1 MTVITYSRK
10 STFDEVVAEMDRRGA
25 IIEKLE
31 AEVLKAHPFSTYPED
46 REKMLSL
53 SGAIVAGGVDV
64 ETFEQKSVELAE
76 MVKSILED
84 EAFIFTA
91 MEKDDGP
98 TAA

>member
-10 STFDEVVAEMDRRGA
+10 STFDEVVAEMDRRGD

-31 AEVLKAHPFSTYPED
+31 AEVLKARPFSTYPED
-46 REKMLSL
+46 RAEMLSL
-53 SGAIVAGGVDV
+53 ASSIMKGGIDV
-64 ETFEQKSVELAE
+64 ETFEEKSVKLAE

>member
-31 AEVLKAHPFSTYPED
+31 AEVLKVHPFRTYPED

-53 SGAIVAGGVDV
+53 SGAIVAGGIDV
-64 ETFEQKSVELAE
+64 ETFEQKSVELAK